1 MSRILA
7 DENISLAL
15 SQALRAAHHD
25 VLTIHSLGLQG
36 SSDEDV
42 LKAANGDD
50 RILLTAD
57 KDFGLI
63 LEVGPLAGRGR
74 VILLRYQIL
83 DWTKIAAELTAALE
97 ATADEFVRQSALLI
111 VLSEGQYRVRRWMGN
126 P

>member
-7 DENISLAL
+7 DENIPLVL
-15 SQALRAAHHD
+15 SQAPRTANHD
-25 VLTIHSLGLQG
+25 LLTIHDLGLQG
-36 SSDEDV
+36 ASDEDV
-42 LKAANGDD
+42 LKAASKDA

-63 LEVGPLAGRGR
+63 LELGPLAGYGK

-83 DWTKIAAELTAALE
+83 DWNKIAAELTATLE
-97 ATADEFVRQSALLI
+97 ATAEEFARASALLI
-111 VLSEGQYRVRRWMGN
+111 VVSEGQYRIRRWQGS

>member
-7 DENISLAL
+7 DENIPLAL
-15 SQALRAAHHD
+15 SQALRAANHD
-25 VLTIHSLGLQG
+25 VVSIHDLQLQG
-36 SSDEDV
+36 APDEDV
-42 LKAANGDD
+42 LKAANKDA

-63 LEVGPLAGRGR
+63 LELGPLAGRGR

-83 DWTKIAAELTAALE
+83 DWVKIAAELTAALE
-97 ATADEFVRQSALLI
+97 ATAAEFTTASALLI
-111 VLSEGQYRVRRWMGN
+111 VVSEGQYRIRRWTGS